1 MEENILIIINIKSPL
16 NKRVSHQLSSR
27 VAFLYMFV
35 STLAFIILWI
45 LNITYIFVLSIVLKQ
60 SGRRDVSFPNQAPQY
75 TVPPPPGP
83 TLPNTEAPGSVPQPN
98 ISQWLTRQL
107 LPDRPPGMSPA
118 TFTATAI
125 EAIVSQQ
132 AAFQE
137 QIKQS
142 EANLNAQHAVIF
154 RFVCL
159 FIK

>member
-1 MEENILIIINIKSPL
+1 M
-16 NKRVSHQLSSR
+16 
-27 VAFLYMFV
+27 
-35 STLAFIILWI
+35 
-45 LNITYIFVLSIVLKQ
+45 LSIVLKQ
-60 SGRRDVSFPNQAPQY
+60 TGRRDVGFPNPAPQY

-83 TLPNTEAPGSVPQPN
+83 TLPNTEPPSSQPN

-142 EANLNAQHAVIF
+142 EANLNAQHAVIVYNRIIMF
-154 RFVCL
+154 NQQ
-159 FIK
+159 